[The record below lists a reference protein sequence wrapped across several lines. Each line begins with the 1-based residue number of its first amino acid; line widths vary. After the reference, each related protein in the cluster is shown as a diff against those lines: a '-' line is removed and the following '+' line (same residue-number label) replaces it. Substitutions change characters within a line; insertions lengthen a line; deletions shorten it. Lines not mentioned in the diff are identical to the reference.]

1 MVDSTKPSLAS
12 FEVHCEKESIQDID
26 LNECIDKQYEHTD
39 LSKEEEIVPFFPKEC
54 RSSGCSNDGKEYAV
68 EGDFGEVWDS
78 CPKKTHTL
86 VEVL

>member
-39 LSKEEEIVPFFPKEC
+39 LSKEEEIVPFFLKEW
-54 RSSGCSNDGKEYAV
+54 RPSNCSNDGRENVVGGY
-68 EGDFGEVWDS
+68 FGEPWDS
-78 CPKKTHTL
+78 CPQKTQTS